1 MNPTIKN
8 YHATLSRIREAE
20 IQHHCQ
26 PNSVL
31 CLAVSKTF
39 AAEALLPIIALGQ
52 QHFAENYLQEA
63 INKISALSEKNLI
76 WHYIGRIQ
84 TNKCKE
90 IAQNFSWVHTLY
102 RIKEAK
108 ALAKYRPPGLPPLQ
122 VCLQIKLDDLQD
134 RGGVEPNEVLTIA
147 QEVSLHNNLK
157 LRGIMLLPPPNLS
170 TNEQREIFKT
180 AHQLGKVLTQQ
191 GYAIDTY
198 SMGMTQD
205 LESAIAE
212 GATIVRV
219 GSGIFGQR
227 DKKT

>member
-1 MNPTIKN
+1 MNQTIKN
-8 YHATLSRIREAE
+8 YQATLLRIREAE
-20 IQHHCQ
+20 IQSHCQ

-39 AAEALLPIIALGQ
+39 AVEALLPIIALGQ

-63 INKISALSEKNLI
+63 INKISALSEKNLV

-102 RIKEAK
+102 RVKEAK
-108 ALAKYRPPGLPPLQ
+108 ALAKYRPADLSPLQ
-122 VCLQIKLDDLQD
+122 VCLQVKLDDLQD
-134 RGGVEPNEVLTIA
+134 RGGANPKDILTLA
-147 QEVSLHNNLK
+147 EEVSLHDNLK
-157 LRGIMLLPPPNLS
+157 LRGIMVLPPPKIS
-170 TNEQREIFKT
+170 TQEQKRIFKT
-180 AHQLGKVLTQQ
+180 ARQLGETLIQQ
-191 GYAIDTY
+191 GHSIDTY

-212 GATIVRV
+212 GATMVRI
-219 GSGIFGQR
+219 GSGIFGKR
-227 DKKT
+227 EKT